1 MAGRFS
7 LSFPG
12 RRDEDDPW
20 FRIGGLDVTTSV
32 LVPLLCV
39 LSMFVWAV
47 SPSLLVP
54 LVLYPGD
61 ITGGQVWRLV
71 TWPIANAPDFWT
83 VLLLAM
89 LWYFG
94 RELER
99 MVGRRRYATLIVML
113 ALIPGIVAAVAGIE
127 MAGIRPVEIA
137 VFCIFCAQFPEVRF
151 WGAVPAWVFALVI
164 VGIEVL
170 SLVGSRQGGGLLVL
184 IASLATAALLSRR
197 YGLLDA
203 YAFIPQLGSPS
214 SGGGGRKRRKRSSAR
229 QSRGQ
234 AVVQGPWEQP
244 AQGLSPAEQAE
255 LDSLL
260 DKTSASGLDSLSRTE
275 KARLNELSKKLRSR

>member
-203 YAFIPQLGSPS
+203 YAFIPQLGSSS

>member
-20 FRIGGLDVTTSV
+20 FRIGNLDVTTSV

-61 ITGGQVWRLV
+61 IAGGQVWRLV

-99 MVGRRRYATLIVML
+99 MVGRRRYATLIVLL
-113 ALIPGIVAAVAGIE
+113 ALVPGIVAAIAGVE

-137 VFCIFCAQFPEVRF
+137 VFCVFCAQFPGVRF

-170 SLVGSRQGGGLLVL
+170 SLVGSRQGSGLLVL
-184 IASLATAALLSRR
+184 IASLATAALVSRR

-203 YAFIPQLGSPS
+203 YSFIPQLGSPGS
-214 SGGGGRKRRKRSSAR
+214 AGSGRKRPKRTSAKRSR
-229 QSRGQ
+229 RQ

-275 KARLNELSKKLRSR
+275 KSRLNELSKKLRSR

>member
-47 SPSLLVP
+47 SPSLLDP
-54 LVLYPGD
+54 LVLWAD
-61 ITGGQVWRLV
+61 SVRGGQVWRLV
-71 TWPIANAPDFWT
+71 TWPLANSPDVWT
-83 VLLLAM
+83 LLMLAM

-99 MVGRRRYATLIVML
+99 LVGRNRYATLVVLL
-113 ALIPGIVAAVAGIE
+113 AVIPGIVAAVFGVD
-127 MAGIRPVEIA
+127 MAGARPVEIA
-137 VFCIFCAQFPEVRF
+137 VFCVFCAQFPDIRF
-151 WGAVPAWVFALVI
+151 WGAIPAWVFALVI

-170 SLVGSRQGGGLLVL
+170 QAVGYRNAGALLVL
-184 IASLATAALLSRR
+184 LASLGTAALASRR

-203 YAFIPQLGSPS
+203 YAFIPQLGSPR
-214 SGGGGRKRRKRSSAR
+214 GGRRRERKRRPSTR

>member
-20 FRIGGLDVTTSV
+20 FNIGGLAVTTSV

-39 LSMFVWAV
+39 MSMFVWAV

-54 LVLYPGD
+54 FVLYPGD
-61 ITGGQVWRLV
+61 IAGGQVWRLV
-71 TWPIANAPDFWT
+71 TWPLANGPDFWT

-99 MVGRRRYATLIVML
+99 MVGRRRYATLMVLL
-113 ALIPGIVAAVAGIE
+113 AVVPGIVASIAGVE

-137 VFCIFCAQFPEVRF
+137 VFCIFCAQFPDVRF

-164 VGIEVL
+164 VGIEAL
-170 SLVGSRQGGGLLVL
+170 LLVGSRQGGGLLVL
-184 IASLATAALLSRR
+184 IASLATAALVSRR
-197 YGLLDA
+197 YGLLAA
-203 YAFIPQLGSPS
+203 YAWIPQFGSPS
-214 SGGGGRKRRKRSSAR
+214 GDGRPRRRQKRSSSKR
-229 QSRGQ
+229 SGGQS
-234 AVVQGPWEQP
+234 VVQGPWEQP
-244 AQGLSPAEQAE
+244 SQGLSAAEQLE
-255 LDSLL
+255 LDGLL
-260 DKTSASGLDSLSRTE
+260 DKTSAGGLDSLSRAE